1 MLGSQT
7 LEVVIGLIF
16 IFLLLSLLATAVNEL
31 IMSFFSFRGK
41 DLEKA
46 IKIMLDDTVNP
57 APSGAGGGPARVVSG
72 EAFYNMPLISK
83 FAKRGKNNQ
92 PSYLSRTNFSRA
104 LLILLS
110 DGNQDHINLADI
122 RKTIQNMPEG
132 DTKRILLAYLKD
144 AGDSLARF
152 RAYLETWYD
161 EMMDRASG
169 WYKRRVQYW
178 LVGIGFVLALLFN
191 ADPFVITKRLAADP
205 EARKNLVA
213 MADAYRQQLV
223 LVTDSSGLGSERHV
237 RRMLNPTK
245 DPRLEALLIKYSTSA
260 QDSLLVANLYA
271 NQKQI
276 AALANEDLA
285 AASTVVGM
293 GWGEA
298 NLMPAGL
305 EPGQKAYWLG
315 SKLVGLLITALA
327 VSLGAPF
334 WFDLLNKVM
343 NIRGAGVKPEEKRMP
358 VTEPAPG
365 PPARGITFERL
376 SSPPVQ
382 VPVQAGEQLRT

>member
-46 IKIMLDDTVNP
+46 IKIMLDDHAATTP
-57 APSGAGGGPARVVSG
+57 GGNSPDSRRAVTGDK
-72 EAFYNMPLISK
+72 FYALPLIRK
-83 FAKRGKNNQ
+83 FAQRGKDDR

-110 DGNQDHINLADI
+110 DGDNKDHISLDDI
-122 RKTIQNMPEG
+122 RKTIDGMPDG

-178 LVGIGFVLALLFN
+178 LVGIGFVLALVFN
-191 ADPFVITKRLAADP
+191 ADPFLISRKLSADP
-205 EARKNLVA
+205 VARKNIVDMAEAYQKKLVQ
-213 MADAYRQQLV
+213 AYDTNGVDINRQL
-223 LVTDSSGLGSERHV
+223 
-237 RRMLNPTK
+237 RRALTAESTAELQSLIAEHAKTPE
-245 DPRLEALLIKYSTSA
+245 DILLITR
-260 QDSLLVANLYA
+260 LYT
-271 NQKQI
+271 NQQQI
-276 AALANEDLA
+276 AGILHEDLA
-285 AASTVVGM
+285 AAGTVLGM
-293 GWGEA
+293 GWGEG
-298 NLMPAGL
+298 NRMPDGL
-305 EPGQKAYWLG
+305 KFVDQAAWVLV
-315 SKLVGLLITALA
+315 KLLGLLITAMA

-334 WFDLLNKVM
+334 WFDMLNKVM
-343 NIRGAGVKPEEKRMP
+343 NIRGTGTKPEEKARP
-358 VTEPAPG
+358 VTEPVPEPG
-365 PPARGITFERL
+365 EGRIR
-376 SSPPVQ
+376 S
-382 VPVQAGEQLRT
+382 LRTPPPQTGEETPAFG

>member
-7 LEVVIGLIF
+7 LEVVIGMIF

-31 IMSFFSFRGK
+31 IMSFFSYRGK

-46 IKIMLDDTVNP
+46 IKIMLDDADEP
-57 APSGAGGGPARVVSG
+57 ASGGTAPARVVSG
-72 EAFYNMPLISK
+72 EEFYKMPLINK
-83 FAKRGKNNQ
+83 FAKRGKNHR

-122 RKTIQNMPEG
+122 RKTIGQMPDGE
-132 DTKRILLAYLKD
+132 TKKILLAYLKD

-178 LVGIGFVLALLFN
+178 LIGIGFALALVFN
-191 ADPFVITKRLAADP
+191 ADAFLIAKRLSSDP
-205 EARKNLVA
+205 EARKDVMA
-213 MADAYRQQLV
+213 MAETYQNKLV
-223 LVTDSSGLGSERHV
+223 KDYKESGLGGNV
-237 RRMLNPTK
+237 QLRRVLASA
-245 DPRLEALLIKYSTSA
+245 DAARL
-260 QDSLLVANLYA
+260 DSLLAKDGITPEDKLLITNLYT
-271 NQKQI
+271 NQRQI
-276 AALANEDLA
+276 AGLVHEDIA
-285 AASTVVGM
+285 AASTVLGM
-293 GWGEA
+293 GWSEA
-298 NLMPAGL
+298 NRIPAHATG
-305 EPGQKAYWLG
+305 GQAAYWLL
-315 SKLVGLLITALA
+315 SKLLGLLVTALA

-343 NIRGAGVKPEEKRMP
+343 NIRGTGVKPEEKTLP
-358 VTEPAPG
+358 VTEPAAA
-365 PPARGITFERL
+365 PPTKGITFERL
-376 SSPPVQ
+376 SGPPVQ
-382 VPVQAGEQLRT
+382 VPVQVGELPRP

>member
-1 MLGSQT
+1 MFGSQT

-57 APSGAGGGPARVVSG
+57 VPGGAVGAPARVVSG

-132 DTKRILLAYLKD
+132 DTKKILLAYLKD

-191 ADPFVITKRLAADP
+191 ADPFVITKRLAANP
-205 EARKNLVA
+205 EARKDVVA
-213 MADAYRQQLV
+213 MAEAYQKQLV
-223 LVTDSSGLGSERHV
+223 AVVDTAGPGPD
-237 RRMLNPTK
+237 RRVHRLLNPTRNA
-245 DPRLEALLIKYSTSA
+245 RLDTLLAKYGKSA
-260 QDSLLVANLYA
+260 QDSLLIANLYT
-271 NQKQI
+271 NQQQI
-276 AALANEDLA
+276 AALVHEDLA
-285 AASTVVGM
+285 AAGTVLGM
-293 GWGEA
+293 GWAET
-298 NLMPAGL
+298 NRMPADL
-305 EPGQKAYWLG
+305 KPGQKAYWLG

-343 NIRGAGVKPEEKRMP
+343 NIRGTGVKPEEKPMP
-358 VTEPAPG
+358 VTEPAPA
-365 PPARGITFERL
+365 PRAKEVMVR
-376 SSPPVQ
+376 SSRDLEASVL
-382 VPVQAGEQLRT
+382 G

>member
-1 MLGSQT
+1 
-7 LEVVIGLIF
+7 
-16 IFLLLSLLATAVNEL
+16 
-31 IMSFFSFRGK
+31 
-41 DLEKA
+41 
-46 IKIMLDDTVNP
+46 
-57 APSGAGGGPARVVSG
+57 
-72 EAFYNMPLISK
+72 MPLISK

-213 MADAYRQQLV
+213 MADAYRKQLV
-223 LVTDSSGLGSERHV
+223 LVTDSTGLGSERHV

-245 DPRLEALLIKYSTSA
+245 DPRLEALLIKHGTST

-298 NLMPAGL
+298 NLMPAGQ
-305 EPGQKAYWLG
+305 EPRQKAYWLG
-315 SKLVGLLITALA
+315 SKLLGLLITALA